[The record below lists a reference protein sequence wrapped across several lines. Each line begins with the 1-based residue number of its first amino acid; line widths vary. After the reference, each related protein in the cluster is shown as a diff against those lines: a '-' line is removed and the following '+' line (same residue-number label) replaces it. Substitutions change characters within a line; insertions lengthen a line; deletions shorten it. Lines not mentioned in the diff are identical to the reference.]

1 MATDLVELLSR
12 LGLPTAPLPNYLDQ
26 TFTENATRRA
36 PQAVAF
42 VPPPV
47 VPLPQPATFFIGFGG
62 AYEDACGFAASATV
76 TGDEGS
82 FCNCTTFTGA
92 IFAAAST
99 GTWYV
104 SDGSQYVSVSITNGN
119 PVATVTSVCSACA
132 TTSTTT
138 TTTTLDCAQTGS
150 SFPTSSLDCVL
161 TGSVIINVDPPPTTT
176 TTTTTSTTTTTTT
189 LCPIDC
195 ALTGSARVSTL
206 NNCSLTGSVYP
217 IYTPPPPP
225 TTTTTSTTT
234 TTTTVPPTTTT
245 TTTVAPTTT
254 TSTTTSTTTVTPTTT
269 TSTTTSTTTPPPTTT
284 TSTTT
289 STTTTLSVWYQLTNC
304 ADSST
309 GYSQEYP
316 FGTFAIN
323 DRVTSPGITW
333 VVTGTQLVD
342 PGGTLY
348 AITATGFTNCPTTTT
363 TSTTTSTTT
372 AEPTTTT
379 STTTSTTTA
388 EPTTTTSTTTSTT
401 TATPTTTTS
410 TTTST
415 TTIVA
420 GFTVRN
426 TTGSGQIDNVT
437 TTGGAIF
444 YSFNTG
450 GFPIANGQQADGG
463 GASLTSAPIFVSIS
477 NYSSPSNSCLSLY
490 INGVLNEQFQ
500 VSMSGNYGF
509 FNKTFTTSDAVLL
522 EYVSGDC

>member
-12 LGLPTAPLPNYLDQ
+12 LSLPTAPLPNYLDQ

-47 VPLPQPATFFIGFGG
+47 VPIPQPATFFIGFGG
-62 AYEDACGFAASATV
+62 AWEDACGFAASATV
-76 TGDEGS
+76 TGDDGS

-119 PVATVTSVCSACA
+119 PVATVTSACSACVTTT

-150 SFPTSSLDCVL
+150 AFPTSSLDCVL

-189 LCPIDC
+189 LCPIEC
-195 ALTGSARVSTL
+195 ALTGSARANTL

-217 IYTPPPPP
+217 IYVPPPP
-225 TTTTTSTTT
+225 TTTTSTTT
-234 TTTTVPPTTTT
+234 TTTTVPPTT
-245 TTTVAPTTT
+245 TTT

-269 TSTTTSTTTPPPTTT
+269 TSTTTSTTTA
-284 TSTTT
+284 
-289 STTTTLSVWYQLTNC
+289 LNVWYQLTNC

-309 GYSQEYP
+309 GYSQSYP
-316 FGTFAIN
+316 FGTFAIG

-342 PGGTLY
+342 PGGILY
-348 AITATGFTNCPTTTT
+348 ALTATGFTNCPTTTT

-372 AEPTTTT
+372 V
-379 STTTSTTTA
+379 
-388 EPTTTTSTTTSTT
+388 
-401 TATPTTTTS
+401 TPTTTTS
-410 TTTST
+410 TTTT
-415 TTIVA
+415 TTSLIVPSAYIDITNALTSSQSPDISIIAVRVNGVAAIPVGPNPLPCPPGSNSNLSTPEIGVFTIEVDYSA
-420 GFTVRN
+420 GTAGQRITLDDSNHNITCQNTVSGGGTLIFTNQVVN
-426 TTGSGQIDNVT
+426 TT
-437 TTGGAIF
+437 
-444 YSFNTG
+444 
-450 GFPIANGQQADGG
+450 ANPEIIVQN
-463 GASLTSAPIFVSIS
+463 LT
-477 NYSSPSNSCLSLY
+477 C
-490 INGVLNEQFQ
+490 
-500 VSMSGNYGF
+500 
-509 FNKTFTTSDAVLL
+509 
-522 EYVSGDC
+522 

>member
-1 MATDLVELLSR
+1 MATDLVDLLSR
-12 LGLPTAPLPNYLDQ
+12 LSLPAAPLPSYLDQ
-26 TFTENATRRA
+26 NFTENAVRRA

-47 VPLPQPATFFIGFGG
+47 VPIPQPATFFIGFGG
-62 AYEDACGFAASATV
+62 AWEDACGFAASATV
-76 TGDEGS
+76 TGDDGS
-82 FCNCTTFTGA
+82 FCNCNTFTGA

-99 GTWYV
+99 GTWYI

-119 PVATVTSVCSACA
+119 PVATVTSACSACVTTT

-150 SFPTSSLDCVL
+150 VFPTSSLDCVL
-161 TGSVIINVDPPPTTT
+161 TGSVIIVDPPPPTTT

-189 LCPIDC
+189 TLCPIEC
-195 ALTGSARVSTL
+195 ALTGSAIPSI
-206 NNCSLTGSVYP
+206 NDECGLTGSVYP
-217 IYTPPPPP
+217 IYIPPPPP
-225 TTTTTSTTT
+225 TTTTSTTT
-234 TTTTVPPTTTT
+234 TTTTVP
-245 TTTVAPTTT
+245 PTTT

-269 TSTTTSTTTPPPTTT
+269 TSTTTSTTTAPPPTTT

-289 STTTTLSVWYQLTNC
+289 STTTALSVWYQLTNC
-304 ADSST
+304 ADSSI

-348 AITATGFTNCPTTTT
+348 AITATGFIQCPTTTT

-401 TATPTTTTS
+401 TAEPTTTTSTTTSTTTVTPTTTTS

-415 TTIVA
+415 TTAPIYSYGLGVDSVSGANACANFTIDPIVYFSA
-420 GFTVRN
+420 AAALADGVVLYQDGALSTVAPN
-426 TTGSGQIDNVT
+426 NYYSDGISNWLI
-437 TTGGAIF
+437 TGGNGILTNET
-444 YSFNTG
+444 SC
-450 GFPIANGQQADGG
+450 PI
-463 GASLTSAPIFVSIS
+463 
-477 NYSSPSNSCLSLY
+477 
-490 INGVLNEQFQ
+490 
-500 VSMSGNYGF
+500 
-509 FNKTFTTSDAVLL
+509 
-522 EYVSGDC
+522 